1 MGFLQ
6 PGEQY
11 PIEFTGGCLTC
22 KVLSFK
28 QQREVVKLI
37 KALQVNSDPEE
48 AMNLVEQ
55 IITKAAIG
63 WTLAETFS
71 VDGLLEKIGFLEA
84 MDIGKKITEGGSLS
98 ETERKK

>member
-6 PGEQY
+6 PGELY
-11 PIEFTGGCLTC
+11 PIDFSRGKLIC

-37 KALQVNSDPEE
+37 KALQNNSDPEE

-55 IITKAAIG
+55 IIAKAATS
-63 WTLAETFS
+63 WSLEETFS

-84 MDIGKKITEGGSLS
+84 MDIGKKITEGGNLS